1 MVQRTVEKSTAVE
14 APGAEA
20 LPPKASPDSSGSS
33 GLGKTR
39 PSKAPPGRYLV
50 TAAALVVAGFLGIW
64 KANKSFAPE
73 MYHPDGPKVIAEAL
87 ARNLNYAVF
96 DLNINIRELR
106 DHHIARL
113 DYTPDVVVLGAS
125 HWQEAHSGLISH
137 KRFYNAHVHRDYY
150 EDMLAVTELFV
161 RHNRLPKQMIIA
173 IRDNLFAPIS
183 ARRDHLW
190 LPGIPYY
197 RAMAERL
204 GLVAHPE
211 LDTLPMQRWRE
222 LISLPMLHGNVARW
236 YNAAQKPHATSEHRL
251 PDLDVLLPG
260 GSIVWSESHSRSF
273 TPELAESLSAEFAA
287 SRINNPPRI
296 EKAGVDTIDAL
307 LTFLRQRNVEIL
319 LAHPPFNPAFY
330 ERVEGT
336 PYMAGLKAVEE
347 VTRQLAQK
355 HGAQVIGSF
364 DPAAL
369 GCDRSMYI
377 DAEHSNSNCLGRL
390 LDQFTAFDRSRTEAA
405 VAMVSET
412 KPGRGVKTG
421 PANQTRGKPG
431 PRVEASAGVPTATVA
446 AGASDRSKSASKNR
460 RKRES
465 QAKPKASQAGKSAQ
479 ARTADGRKS
488 GTTNQ

>member
-1 MVQRTVEKSTAVE
+1 M
-14 APGAEA
+14 GGNA
-20 LPPKASPDSSGSS
+20 LPPEVSRDSSGVSEAIQ
-33 GLGKTR
+33 KR
-39 PSKAPPGRYLV
+39 PYRAPARYLA
-50 TAAALVVAGFLGIW
+50 TAAALVVAGFVGVW

-87 ARNLNYAVF
+87 ARNQNYAVF

-204 GLVAHPE
+204 GLVPHPE
-211 LDTLPMQRWRE
+211 LDTLPVQRWRE
-222 LISLPMLHGNVARW
+222 LISLPMLHSNVARW
-236 YNAAQKPHATSEHRL
+236 YNASQRPHATSEHRL

-260 GSIVWSESHSRSF
+260 GSIVWSESHGKAF

-287 SRINNPPRI
+287 SRINNPPQI
-296 EKAGVDTIDAL
+296 EKAGVETIDTL
-307 LTFLRQRNVEIL
+307 LTFLRQRNVEIF
-319 LAHPPFNPAFY
+319 LAHPPFNPAFF
-330 ERVEGT
+330 ERVQNT

-347 VTRQLAQK
+347 VTRQLAEK
-355 HGAQVIGSF
+355 HSAHIIGSF

-377 DAEHSNSNCLGRL
+377 DAEHSNPTCLGRL
-390 LDQFTAFDRSRTEAA
+390 LDQFTAIDRSKTEVA
-405 VAMVSET
+405 VAEASEAKAGKGQ
-412 KPGRGVKTG
+412 KPGS
-421 PANQTRGKPG
+421 ASQRGKG
-431 PRVEASAGVPTATVA
+431 GARLEASAGLPA
-446 AGASDRSKSASKNR
+446 AAAAAAASSGGKSASQSR
-460 RKRES
+460 RKRDK
-465 QAKPKASQAGKSAQ
+465 QAKPKAGAGKTAQ
-479 ARTADGRKS
+479 ARAADSPKS
-488 GTTNQ
+488 GMRNQ